1 MEITPI
7 NKALVEAGFITA
19 PIQSLKTREQFKNEL
34 IAQGKTVKDWAEKRG
49 FTAQQVTGVL
59 TGGNKC
65 NRGIG
70 HKIAIAM
77 GIKAD
82 PDQSQE

>member
-1 MEITPI
+1 MTTDIHT
-7 NKALVEAGFITA
+7 ALIETGFIPA
-19 PIQSLKTREQFKNEL
+19 PIPQLTTREQFKANL
-34 IAQGKTVKDWAEKRG
+34 IAQGKTVKEWAEQHG

-70 HKIAIAM
+70 HTIAIAM
-77 GIKAD
+77 GIKANPND
-82 PDQSQE
+82 SQE